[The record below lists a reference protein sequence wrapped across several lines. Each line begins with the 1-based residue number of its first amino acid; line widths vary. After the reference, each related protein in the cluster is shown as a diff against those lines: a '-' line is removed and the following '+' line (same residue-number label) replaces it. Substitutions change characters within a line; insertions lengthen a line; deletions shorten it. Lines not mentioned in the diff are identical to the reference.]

1 MTTKKNDEGN
11 GVAMGIAMMVGS
23 LGVIALC
30 VCGIFALVKCVPERK
45 AESSQVSDT
54 ITIYEFDTIP
64 YYEVMPKDS
73 IVVRYIT
80 EKLPIANRKE
90 ANSLIKSQLEDSV
103 KKMYSDSVKDSVNVV
118 LPITQKHYE
127 DSTFSAWV
135 SGYEPNLDSI
145 KVYQRKEIQTITITT
160 KEQKR
165 WSIGVSGGIGVVYD
179 GGWHCG
185 PGINIGVTYSF

>member
-23 LGVIALC
+23 LGMIALC
-30 VCGIFALVKCVPERK
+30 ICGIFALVKCVPERK
-45 AESSQVSDT
+45 AEPSQVSDT

-64 YYEVMPKDS
+64 YYEVMPRDS

-80 EKLPIANRKE
+80 EKLPIATGE
-90 ANSLIKSQLEDSV
+90 EVNSLTINHFEDV
-103 KKMYSDSVKDSVNVV
+103 DEMVDSDNVKDSVEVV
-118 LPITQKHYE
+118 IPITQKHYE

-135 SGYEPNLDSI
+135 SGYKPSLDSI
-145 KVYQRKEIQTITITT
+145 KVYQRKEIETITIHTT
-160 KEQKR
+160 EQKR

-185 PGINIGVTYSF
+185 PGINVGVIYSF

>member
-11 GVAMGIAMMVGS
+11 GIAMGIAMLIGS
-23 LGVIALC
+23 IGMIAFC
-30 VCGIFALVKCVPERK
+30 VACIFALVRCVPSGK
-45 AESSQVSDT
+45 TNQVVDT
-54 ITIYEFDTIP
+54 IHEVVWDTIP
-64 YYEVMPKDS
+64 YYYPEPRGS
-73 IVVRYIT
+73 IVVGYIT

-90 ANSLIKSQLEDSV
+90 TNSLIKSQLEDST
-103 KKMYSDSVKDSVNVV
+103 KKTDSDSVKDSVEVV
-118 LPITQKHYE
+118 IPITQKHYE

-179 GGWHCG
+179 GSWHCG
-185 PGINIGVTYSF
+185 PGVNVGVSYSF

>member
-1 MTTKKNDEGN
+1 MKTFLHYVVLLVVGVVIGMLLFPHTTFYPKTETIVKTDT
-11 GVAMGIAMMVGS
+11 
-23 LGVIALC
+23 
-30 VCGIFALVKCVPERK
+30 LVRI
-45 AESSQVSDT
+45 DT
-54 ITIYEFDTIP
+54 IIQEKPIVSKVYVKDTIIVP
-64 YYEVMPKDS
+64 YFDSLRVTDTVYISLPKEVK
-73 IVVRYIT
+73 I
-80 EKLPIANRKE
+80 
-90 ANSLIKSQLEDSV
+90 
-103 KKMYSDSVKDSVNVV
+103 
-118 LPITQKHYE
+118 YE
-127 DSTFSAWV
+127 DSTYYAEV

>member
-1 MTTKKNDEGN
+1 MKNETNEGN
-11 GVAMGIAMMVGS
+11 GVAMGIAMLIGS
-23 LGVIALC
+23 IGMIAFC
-30 VCGIFALVKCVPERK
+30 VACIVALVKCTNPETDNVEQMK
-45 AESSQVSDT
+45 QTQVRDT
-54 ITIYEFDTIP
+54 ITEVVFDTIP

-73 IVVRYIT
+73 IVVKYIT
-80 EKLPIANRKE
+80 DRVKVADTTKVVDTLTCTIY
-90 ANSLIKSQLEDSV
+90 DSI
-103 KKMYSDSVKDSVNVV
+103 DVV

-135 SGYEPNLDSI
+135 SGYKPSLDSI
-145 KVYQRKEIQTITITT
+145 KIYQQKEIQTITITT

-185 PGINIGVTYSF
+185 PGINVGVSYSF

>member
-1 MTTKKNDEGN
+1 MTTEKKTEGN
-11 GVAMGIAMMVGS
+11 GIAMGIAMLVGS

-30 VCGIFALVKCVPERK
+30 VWGIFALIRCVPERK
-45 AESSQVSDT
+45 AEPSQVSDT

-73 IVVRYIT
+73 TIVRYETHRVRVSDTTKVVDTIS
-80 EKLPIANRKE
+80 EVVY
-90 ANSLIKSQLEDSV
+90 DSV
-103 KKMYSDSVKDSVNVV
+103 DVE

-135 SGYEPNLDSI
+135 SGYQPNLDSI
-145 KVYQRKEIQTITITT
+145 KVYQQKEIQTITITT

-165 WSIGVSGGIGVVYD
+165 WHIGVSGGLGVVYD

-185 PGINIGVTYSF
+185 PGVNVGVTYSF

>member
-1 MTTKKNDEGN
+1 MTRKTEDNN
-11 GVAMGIAMMVGS
+11 IAVGIAMLIGSIGMVCF
-23 LGVIALC
+23 C
-30 VCGIFALVKCVPERK
+30 VACVFALVRCVPSGK
-45 AESSQVSDT
+45 TNQVVDT
-54 ITIYEFDTIP
+54 IHEVVWDTIP
-64 YYEVMPKDS
+64 YYYPEPKDS
-73 IVVRYIT
+73 AVVRYIT
-80 EKLPIANRKE
+80 QKLPIATGEE
-90 ANSLIKSQLEDSV
+90 ANSLIKSQLEDST
-103 KKMYSDSVKDSVNVV
+103 KKTDSDSVKDSVNVV

-127 DSTFSAWV
+127 DSAYSAWV
-135 SGYEPNLDSI
+135 SGYQPNLDSI